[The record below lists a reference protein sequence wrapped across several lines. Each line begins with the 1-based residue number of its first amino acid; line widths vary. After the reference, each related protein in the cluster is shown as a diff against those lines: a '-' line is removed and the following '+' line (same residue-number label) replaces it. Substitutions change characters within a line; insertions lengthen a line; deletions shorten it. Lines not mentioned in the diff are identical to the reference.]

1 MQVMSILSIQFLHSN
16 ATKFF
21 LFCQGKRKNFE
32 IASYNSQVVAST
44 VSAMPMIYV
53 VKPESS
59 NSNARKRREWSGVL
73 NRPIHYRQNG
83 GTRLPEEIRQWCGGW
98 ELNPLV
104 TVFHVLIIR
113 HTTDC
118 LDLLA
123 PHRKCV
129 AFVFLIWI
137 PFGIHR

>member
-21 LFCQGKRKNFE
+21 LLLEKRKNFE
-32 IASYNSQVVAST
+32 IASYNSQVVASA

-83 GTRLPEEIRQWCGGW
+83 GTSRRKKSGSGAGTGIRTPTSVTTEPKSAAYPNSAIPALDAVRELEPGGN
-98 ELNPLV
+98 EL
-104 TVFHVLIIR
+104 
-113 HTTDC
+113 
-118 LDLLA
+118 
-123 PHRKCV
+123 K
-129 AFVFLIWI
+129 
-137 PFGIHR
+137 IHFSCQLR